1 MVLAA
6 HCVEA
11 CGGKHYG
18 CNPSFAC
25 RALGSCC
32 PHPGNRAYAAAGMVH
47 ASPHLQKDV
56 VTCVVCRLGLT
67 GRVRRGSQQEPAEMS
82 QGVAVGRGEP
92 HRNQL
97 GSGRNQSK
105 GGPVLA
111 RAEFPLA
118 SPH

>member
-47 ASPHLQKDV
+47 ASPHLQKAV
-56 VTCVVCRLGLT
+56 VTCVVRRLGLT

-82 QGVAVGRGEP
+82 QGVAVKRVFPTGTNLVPAGT
-92 HRNQL
+92 
-97 GSGRNQSK
+97 K
-105 GGPVLA
+105 AKVVLC
-111 RAEFPLA
+111 
-118 SPH
+118 